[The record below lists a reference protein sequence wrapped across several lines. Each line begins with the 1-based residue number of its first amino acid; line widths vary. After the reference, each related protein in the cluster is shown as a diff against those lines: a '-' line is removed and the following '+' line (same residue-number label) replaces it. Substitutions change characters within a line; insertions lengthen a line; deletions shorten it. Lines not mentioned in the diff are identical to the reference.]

1 MELIEEKEYNKLV
14 KKILRIFIMLK
25 LYKTKK
31 SACA

>member
-14 KKILRIFIMLK
+14 KKILRTFIMLK

-31 SACA
+31 